1 MSLPDRFCHGLEA
14 LDLGLDAERR
24 GRLLDYLDL
33 LGKWNKTYNLTA
45 IREPERM
52 LSHHLLDS
60 LAILPHVGPAP
71 LLDVGSGAG
80 LPGIP
85 LAIARPDLQVTL
97 LDGVDKKCAF
107 MRQASIQLGLGNI
120 SVVHA
125 RVEAWRP
132 GQRFGQ
138 IVSRAFSELAEF
150 VALTAH
156 LLAEGGRWLA
166 MKGTRPDTEL
176 ARLEGAR
183 LAQCVP
189 LRVPGLDAERH
200 LLILER
206 A

>member
-1 MSLPDRFCHGLEA
+1 MSLPDRLCHGLEA
-14 LDLGLDAERR
+14 LDLGLDVERR